1 MSIMESFRKLK
12 EHNNKLQKDMQKLV
26 LENISLQ
33 KEIRELK
40 YHLYSVSFIKMLEKY
55 NKERKKKKWS
65 TTAYS
70 AKC

>member
-55 NKERKKKKWS
+55 NKERKKKK
-65 TTAYS
+65 
-70 AKC
+70 

>member
-1 MSIMESFRKLK
+1 MESFRKLK

-55 NKERKKKKWS
+55 NKERKKKK
-65 TTAYS
+65 
-70 AKC
+70 

>member
-12 EHNNKLQKDMQKLV
+12 EQNNKLQKDLQKLV

-40 YHLYSVSFIKMLEKY
+40 HHLYSISFIKMLEKY
-55 NKERKKKKWS
+55 SKERKQKK
-65 TTAYS
+65 
-70 AKC
+70 

>member
-12 EHNNKLQKDMQKLV
+12 EYNNKLQKDMQKLV

-55 NKERKKKKWS
+55 NKERKKKK
-65 TTAYS
+65 
-70 AKC
+70 

>member
-55 NKERKKKKWS
+55 SKERKKKK
-65 TTAYS
+65 
-70 AKC
+70 